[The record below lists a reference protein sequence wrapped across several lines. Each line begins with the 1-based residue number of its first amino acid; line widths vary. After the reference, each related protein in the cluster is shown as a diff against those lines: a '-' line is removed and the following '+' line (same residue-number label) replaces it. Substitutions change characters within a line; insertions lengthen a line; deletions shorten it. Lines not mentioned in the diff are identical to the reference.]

1 MDICKFLLILD
12 LKNLFIFATHR
23 DLIYIEVSLCVVS
36 NQLCILIAYLLI
48 GNILLVIFSRRLP
61 VLGMGEC

>member
-1 MDICKFLLILD
+1 MQVFIDFRSEKSIYICYTQ
-12 LKNLFIFATHR
+12 N
-23 DLIYIEVSLCVVS
+23 LIYIEEVSLCVVS